1 MIKETFSPVMAIDWD
16 GVTHI
21 TKVDPAEALPSDL
34 DILVGTDLVIIGG
47 SDGVTE
53 ANSLRTIEQIQDVNP
68 RLPLVQEPSSPDQIS
83 TETVQAVD
91 TIVVPSVY
99 NSGRENFAEKH
110 IEFFTKIA
118 EEPELVLEDGAS
130 LLGDIIDLESADMI
144 DMISDKILCEG
155 YVIQNPASKAA
166 TESGVEMAYS
176 PEQITGAAMATES
189 LYGFPI
195 FYIEY
200 SGRYGGPED
209 VSAAAKCLSDTFLFY
224 GGGIKTQ
231 QQTEDILDAG
241 ADAVV
246 VGDCFHDDP
255 EQYLKTIPSSSSTH

>member
-1 MIKETFSPVMAIDWD
+1 MTIDWGD
-16 GVTHI
+16 VTHI
-21 TKVDPAEALPSDL
+21 TKVDPAEALPPDL
-34 DILVGTDLVIIGG
+34 GILTGTDLVIIGG
-47 SDGVTE
+47 SDGVTK
-53 ANSLRTIEQIQDVNP
+53 ANSLQTIEQIRAENP

-83 TETVQAVD
+83 IETVQAVD
-91 TIVVPSVY
+91 SLVVPSVY
-99 NSGRENFAEKH
+99 NGDRESFVEKH
-110 IEFFTKIA
+110 IEFFTKIVA
-118 EEPELVLEDGAS
+118 EPESAADDRVP
-130 LLGDIIDLESADMI
+130 LLGDIISSGGADMI
-144 DMISDKILCEG
+144 DMISDKILCEA

-166 TESGVEMAYS
+166 AESGVETVYS

-209 VSAAAKCLSDTFLFY
+209 VYAAAKCLDDTLLFY

-255 EQYLKTIPSSSSTH
+255 EQYLNTVPNSSSTC